1 MQISSV
7 DDWFT
12 AIERGDWATVESNVE
27 VFHGSRNMMHETGLM
42 CAARKDFVDVV
53 RVLMEHEAKLRDHNG
68 YTALMF
74 ACENNAADSARLLL
88 GLEKHIFLFDGRTAL
103 HIACESNS
111 NACVEL
117 LARELGSVRD
127 KHGRSSLFSAAEVG
141 NTTAISILLLVASF
155 SKKEIQQ
162 AKSTLKSLGIP
173 SDELLF
179 DEHATLDSNGCADV
193 SGSHQCQCEQLLS
206 AQDTHDGV
214 VSDGGS
220 AIEDVVE
227 TPDPVMQL
235 KTELKRKT
243 AVIEQLNEEVEA
255 MRAQL
260 HNAQQL
266 VKQKNAEVEAQN
278 IAGDVSNSMS
288 LYRFLSLTPAVARI
302 NLTTELSNVLVAVP
316 TASLPQRMVTTDVM
330 WTSDVQHLLDT
341 KAQELAMLYDVLTI
355 ISGLF
360 LEVDEDL
367 AKDLLLLCHSSRSAS
382 TTYSLYDGNVRLDGI
397 LNCLPDTEKFSGS
410 SPSLLQPL
418 LKGIKEKAKAIGK
431 ISSALMKKVQSI
443 LWREQELTS
452 QVEYLEEERSNL
464 LDKLV
469 EARSVRCAGNFGAN
483 GELTTD
489 EAIQVSCNDSLL
501 DSVRTLLSDHKI
513 LLPCPQWD
521 DLHLEQ
527 SAATLGGVASAN
539 ASMAGIDQSMS
550 GTTFLTHDPGATS
563 FTASYTTAARQTVQ
577 KNYAAYVRSLEMN
590 VAKTTA
596 QLAIIHHNLQSSRWN
611 MTDFGPLLAASERP
625 SGVAERS
632 RVVTSDRSTSPVA
645 EFEHKGLMLENKR
658 LNSIIDELK
667 LALNNTPLEAN
678 ETEEECFERQLRRLS
693 SLPQSQLT
701 GKGIAV
707 GPQTIEYLRRKLLAD
722 MQPAGPA
729 FHVPM
734 QRPPSQAVPF
744 IGSMA
749 PDAARLHASYAK
761 LAQPVDTLLD
771 DLLSSNKPL
780 LEVSAKAE
788 IARKDYLHLTSG
800 LLPNATSIEPPSV
813 SPEDAP
819 SHSSTLSG
827 GVELARRSAT
837 LTPLMVAIYSKS
849 LLDVERYLDYAG
861 QAKLDGTTALMLA
874 VELGFT
880 EAVKTLRNKESRFVR
895 DDGVTALKLAKDT
908 GHSEIIALLSQ
919 KPNEETSDSSP
930 KIEDMRLD
938 LHEAARNFQIDEL
951 QRLAIPLAKTR
962 DHKGRTALMVAASVG
977 NSAAVETLLQL
988 EGGLQDARGTTAL
1001 MLAAEQGHLDCVRL
1015 LSPHEKDIHDNSGYD
1030 ALFYM
1035 ARSKVCIP
1043 PEILRKMQEYLL

>member
-7 DDWFT
+7 DDWFI
-12 AIERGDWATVESNVE
+12 AIERGDWATVESNIE

-74 ACENNAADSARLLL
+74 ACENNAADSAKLLL
-88 GLEKHIFLFDGRTAL
+88 SVEKHIFLFDGRTAL

-141 NTTAISILLLVASF
+141 NTTAISMLLLVVSF

-173 SDELLF
+173 SDELFF
-179 DEHATLDSNGCADV
+179 DEHAALNSNGCTDT
-193 SGSHQCQCEQLLS
+193 SGSHQCQYEQLLS
-206 AQDTHDGV
+206 TQDTHKDV
-214 VSDGGS
+214 VSDGGPS
-220 AIEDVVE
+220 IEDVVE
-227 TPDPVMQL
+227 TPDPIIQL

-330 WTSDVQHLLDT
+330 WTSDVQHLLDA

-355 ISGLF
+355 LSGLF

-367 AKDLLLLCHSSRSAS
+367 AKDLLLLCHSSRSVS
-382 TTYSLYDGNVRLDGI
+382 TTYSLYDGNIRLDGV
-397 LNCLPDTEKFSGS
+397 LTCLPDTERFSGS
-410 SPSLLQPL
+410 SPFLFQPL
-418 LKGIKEKAKAIGK
+418 LKGIKEKTKTIGK
-431 ISSALMKKVQSI
+431 ISSVLMKKVQSI
-443 LWREQELTS
+443 LWKEQELVS
-452 QVEYLEEERSNL
+452 QVEYLEEERSSL

-469 EARSVRCAGNFGAN
+469 EARAVGCAGYLETNAG
-483 GELTTD
+483 LTAD
-489 EAIQVSCNDSLL
+489 EAIQVSCNDGLL
-501 DSVRTLLSDHKI
+501 DSIKTLLSDHKI
-513 LLPCPQWD
+513 LLPYPQWD
-521 DLHLEQ
+521 ELHLEQ
-527 SAATLGGVASAN
+527 STTTLEGITSTN
-539 ASMAGIDQSMS
+539 ASMMGVDQSMS

-563 FTASYTTAARQTVQ
+563 FTASYTTAARQTIQ
-577 KNYAAYVRSLEMN
+577 KNYAAYVRNLEKN
-590 VAKTTA
+590 IAKVTA
-596 QLAIIHHNLQSSRWN
+596 QLAILHHNMQSSDSP
-611 MTDFGPLLAASERP
+611 TDFGPLLTVSERP
-625 SGVAERS
+625 SGLAQRPKIA
-632 RVVTSDRSTSPVA
+632 TIDRSTSPVA

-667 LALNNTPLEAN
+667 LALNNVPLEAN
-678 ETEEECFERQLRRLS
+678 ETEEEYFERQLRRLS
-693 SLPQSQLT
+693 SLPHSQAT
-701 GKGIAV
+701 GKGIMV

-729 FHVPM
+729 SHMPM
-734 QRPPSQAVPF
+734 QRTPSQSVPF
-744 IGSMA
+744 IGSMD
-749 PDAARLHASYAK
+749 PDAARLHTSYVK
-761 LAQPVDTLLD
+761 LAQPVDVLLD
-771 DLLSSNKPL
+771 DLLSNNRPL
-780 LEVSAKAE
+780 LEASAKAE

-800 LLPNATSIEPPSV
+800 LLPSATGIEPPSTSLEDV
-813 SPEDAP
+813 S
-819 SHSSTLSG
+819 SHSPTLSG
-827 GVELARRSAT
+827 GVELAKRSAT

-874 VELGFT
+874 VEVGFT
-880 EAVKTLRNKESRFVR
+880 EAVRVLRNKEGRFVR

-908 GHSEIIALLSQ
+908 GHNEIIALLSQ
-919 KPNEETSDSSP
+919 KPDDDTSDNSTTI
-930 KIEDMRLD
+930 KDMRLD

-962 DHKGRTALMVAASVG
+962 DHKGRTALMIAASIG
-977 NSAAVETLLQL
+977 NYAAVETLLQL
-988 EGGLQDARGTTAL
+988 ESGLQDACGTTAL